1 LIQDFISVLQDNQRT
16 FPLYMKGVVR
26 FRFDYG
32 VFLLNKNIER
42 LAESQGLKVM
52 DIRQTL
58 PNLKYVLYVCSAGSS
73 ELPARKAGG
82 IRGLITGREVEI
94 GSRRGS
100 ADSGIVGAQSEAVRR
115 ALEIGSVEP
124 KRKIDG
130 NGKGK
135 GIDNM
140 ASLPFIDA
148 NVQTLR
154 TRGLR
159 ENLKR

>member
-1 LIQDFISVLQDNQRT
+1 
-16 FPLYMKGVVR
+16 MKGTVR

-58 PNLKYVLYVCSAGSS
+58 PNLKYVLYVCSAGNTD
-73 ELPARKAGG
+73 LPARKAGG
-82 IRGLITGREVEI
+82 VRGLITGREIEI

-100 ADSGIVGAQSEAVRR
+100 ADSGIVGAQSEAIRK
-115 ALEIGSVEP
+115 ALENGSAEARGG
-124 KRKIDG
+124 KLDA
-130 NGKGK
+130 GKGYDDSNLVK
-135 GIDNM
+135 
-140 ASLPFIDA
+140 LPFRDA
-148 NVQTLR
+148 NVQSLR

-159 ENLKR
+159 ENIKR

>member
-1 LIQDFISVLQDNQRT
+1 
-16 FPLYMKGVVR
+16 MKGTVR

-100 ADSGIVGAQSEAVRR
+100 ADSGIVGAQSEAVRK
-115 ALEIGSVEP
+115 ALENGSAEAKGV
-124 KRKIDG
+124 KLDV
-130 NGKGK
+130 GKGNR
-135 GIDNM
+135 DFNM
-140 ASLPFIDA
+140 ASLPFRDTH
-148 NVQTLR
+148 VQSLR
-154 TRGLR
+154 TSGLR
-159 ENLKR
+159 ENIKR